1 MGRSH
6 QTSHHLRDKSKKFTM
21 GIPTVNKACIVFE
34 LKTGTIILG
43 VINLIFSVIGTIAV
57 LAMLIGYAV
66 GSNSIKQALHLQESS
81 SGDQGT
87 IDAIFYVTWIIL
99 LAVCAFYIIIASL
112 LIQGARTS
120 RPGFLTP
127 WLVLTGISMVL
138 QVLKVIGSFIAFEWG
153 AAFSTLVALV
163 IQAYLFVCV
172 HSLKKQIEDGGN
184 SMPMQTRKA

>member
-6 QTSHHLRDKSKKFTM
+6 QTSHHLREKSKKFTM
-21 GIPTVNKACIVFE
+21 GIPTVDKACIVFE

-66 GSNSIKQALHLQESS
+66 GSSSIRQALRENS
-81 SGDQGT
+81 SGDKQT

-99 LAVCAFYIIIASL
+99 LAICAFYIIIASL

-138 QVLKVIGSFIAFEWG
+138 QVLKVISNFVAGAPWGTAF
-153 AAFSTLVALV
+153 
-163 IQAYLFVCV
+163 
-172 HSLKKQIEDGGN
+172 
-184 SMPMQTRKA
+184 